1 MGRDKS
7 IMGDCAKRSKSG
19 NKARNDEAGRRGT
32 DRTESR
38 RAMRREAD
46 GAAPCLRRLQGKR
59 VEAMQDVSGGATEG
73 AAPGLAGIGAWC
85 GRGRWS

>member
-7 IMGDCAKRSKSG
+7 IMGNCAKRSKSG

-38 RAMRREAD
+38 RAMRREAEG
-46 GAAPCLRRLQGKR
+46 GAALCLQRTGWSAWRLCRMYPAGLLRERRRAL
-59 VEAMQDVSGGATEG
+59 
-73 AAPGLAGIGAWC
+73 
-85 GRGRWS
+85 RG